1 MTKVQ
6 ISYRAWKVFWRNFV
20 VFRKTWLTN
29 IMFNFLEPL
38 LYLAAM
44 GYGLGQYI
52 PAIDGMDYIQFLAP
66 GLIASSAMWATAA
79 ECTYDSFTRMKYQK
93 IYHALIATPISL
105 DEVVVGEMIFGTFK
119 SVLYGSVILLVIF
132 LLGLVQSPLAL
143 LVPLVLVLCGLVFA
157 ELGMIWTGLVPK
169 IDTFSY
175 FFTLI
180 ITPMFLFAGIFFPLD
195 TLPLFAQRLAC
206 IIPLYHVV
214 EIIRPLVLGQCSL
227 ALLIHVAWLLGFIA
241 IFFYPPLYLLRR
253 RLTG

>member
-1 MTKVQ
+1 MD

-44 GYGLGQYI
+44 GYGMGHYI
-52 PAIDGMDYIQFLAP
+52 PAIQGMSYLQFLAP
-66 GLIASSAMWATAA
+66 GLIASSAMWATAS
-79 ECTYDSFTRMKYQK
+79 ECTYDSFVRMKFQK
-93 IYHALIATPISL
+93 TYHAIVATPVSL
-105 DEVVVGEMIFGTFK
+105 DEVVVGEMLFGTFK
-119 SVLYGSVILLVIF
+119 SVLYGTVILLVILF
-132 LLGLVQSPLAL
+132 LGLVRSPAAL
-143 LVPLVLVLCGLVFA
+143 LVPLVLVLCGFVFA

-180 ITPMFLFAGIFFPLD
+180 ITPMFLFAGVFFPLD
-195 TLPLFAQRLAC
+195 ALPLVVQRLAWL
-206 IIPLYHVV
+206 IPLYHVV
-214 EIIRPLVLGQCSL
+214 ELVRPLVLGQLSPV
-227 ALLIHVAWLLGFIA
+227 LLVHAAWLVVFIA

-253 RLTG
+253 RLAG

>member
-195 TLPLFAQRLAC
+195 TLPLFAQRLAW

>member
-1 MTKVQ
+1 MD

-38 LYLAAM
+38 LYLVAM
-44 GYGLGQYI
+44 GYGMGHYI
-52 PAIDGMDYIQFLAP
+52 PAIKGMSYLQFLAS
-66 GLIASSAMWATAA
+66 GLIASSAMWATAS
-79 ECTYDSFTRMKYQK
+79 ECTYDSFVRMKFQK
-93 IYHALIATPISL
+93 TYHAIVATPVSL
-105 DEVVVGEMIFGTFK
+105 DEVVVGEMLFGTFK
-119 SVLYGSVILLVIF
+119 SVLYGTVILLVIF
-132 LLGLVQSPLAL
+132 LLGLVQSPAAL
-143 LVPLVLVLCGLVFA
+143 LVPLVLVLCGFVFA

-180 ITPMFLFAGIFFPLD
+180 ITPMFLFAGVFFPLD
-195 TLPLFAQRLAC
+195 ALPLIVQRLAWL
-206 IIPLYHVV
+206 IPLYHVV
-214 EIIRPLVLGQCSL
+214 ELVRPLILGQLSPG
-227 ALLIHVAWLLGFIA
+227 LLLHVAWLVVFIA

>member
-1 MTKVQ
+1 MD

-44 GYGLGQYI
+44 GYGMGYYI
-52 PAIDGMDYIQFLAP
+52 PAIEGMSYLQFLAP
-66 GLIASSAMWATAA
+66 GLIASSAMWATCS
-79 ECTYDSFTRMKYQK
+79 ECTYDSFVRMKFQK
-93 IYHALIATPISL
+93 TYHAIVATPVSL
-105 DEVVVGEMIFGTFK
+105 DEVVVGEMLFGTFK
-119 SVLYGSVILLVIF
+119 SVLYGTVILLVIF
-132 LLGLVQSPLAL
+132 LLGLVQSPAAL
-143 LVPLVLVLCGLVFA
+143 LVPPVLVLCGFVFA
-157 ELGMIWTGLVPK
+157 ELGMMWTGLVPK

-180 ITPMFLFAGIFFPLD
+180 ITPMFLFAGVFFPLD
-195 TLPLFAQRLAC
+195 AMPVIVRQLAWL
-206 IIPLYHVV
+206 IPLYHVV
-214 EIIRPLVLGQCSL
+214 ELVRSLVLGQLSPG
-227 ALLIHVAWLLGFIA
+227 LLVHAAWLVVFIA